1 MKGVT
6 YMKKQRGMTLVE
18 LMMIVVIIGIMAA
31 MAIPM
36 LANKPDKVKACV
48 REIHQ
53 AVSMARLFA
62 MRDGLITSAKVDE
75 FGNVQIIQYG
85 AKLLSKIDD
94 KTTKIAIREIKPSY
108 NKIAVSPATEFVFTP
123 SGETQQGGVNLAITD
138 GATKLYVYVGKVGL
152 IRTGTSEIAAV
163 Q

>member
-1 MKGVT
+1 MQKRCG
-6 YMKKQRGMTLVE
+6 QCGMTLVE

-31 MAIPM
+31 MAIPLM
-36 LANKPDKVKACV
+36 TNKPDKVKATV

-53 AVSMARLFA
+53 AITTARLFA
-62 MRDGLITSAKVDE
+62 MRDGQITSAKIDE
-75 FGNVQIIQYG
+75 FGNVQIIQYN

-94 KTTKIAIREIKPSY
+94 KTVRITIREIKPAY
-108 NKIAVSPATEFVFTP
+108 NKVTVSPATEFVFT
-123 SGETQQGGVNLAITD
+123 SAGETQQGGVNLAITD
-138 GATKLYVYVGKVGL
+138 GQTKLYVYVGKVGL